1 MPFVTISLPSASCSS
16 CEMTSIE
23 FRALLGGIGGGEG
36 AETVQEGESDET
48 GIFFGEEESTV
59 GNSTSETTC

>member
-1 MPFVTISLPSASCSS
+1 
-16 CEMTSIE
+16 MTSIE
-23 FRALLGGIGGGEG
+23 FSALLGGIGGGEG